1 MQEQRIVR
9 KVITHIHLD
18 EAFALYMALKYG
30 KHIFQ
35 GIETA
40 TRDYASHAKK
50 PLEQIMAD
58 QELWIGCG
66 GDIDEHCNGKTSRLP
81 NTSASRIMA
90 KRINIL
96 HDPNIVSMVKEVTY
110 FDNNIGCPKHHL
122 GSLIKMF
129 KMNRP
134 GGERVAMRWAL
145 RIIQAIHVRL
155 TRYPL
160 PDSHEIP
167 LGDFMEGLLK
177 HACFE
182 DSDAATGL
190 RKLLEKEF
198 VNEDPLVFGLQSIYQ
213 SLWRSSTF
221 THIPERRQDVM
232 DEMEH
237 ILSLLY
243 IDQVKFH
250 SFRRIVKSPE
260 FDGKFRLEVENSE
273 GSITEV
279 KAVATVDQADN
290 PQAHNAMRSDQAMI
304 TVIKGSRGQVSI
316 LGNIKLAKERGLLAS
331 LDEGLNSLVAMLRFI
346 DLPAADRKTV
356 NWDVLRCRG
365 NCPGDPHWYLGDQNW
380 LALFNGTQNHD
391 AQPTR
396 LTLKEI
402 RAVMLQAFVPEY
414 VEQWKKDHQ
423 VPDNKCYVVPVQS
436 GFQHYSSIRY
446 MEALLFQNN

>member
-96 HDPNIVSMVKEVTY
+96 HDPNIVSMVKEVTH

-122 GSLIKMF
+122 GSLVKMF

-134 GGERVAMRWAL
+134 GGERVAMRWCL
-145 RIIQAIHVRL
+145 RIIQAVHVRL
-155 TRYPL
+155 SRNLFARSDEP
-160 PDSHEIP
+160 SFC
-167 LGDFMEGLLK
+167 DFVRELLTK
-177 HACFE
+177 TSFSDPQAE
-182 DSDAATGL
+182 DGL
-190 RKLLEKEF
+190 RALLEKEIL
-198 VNEDPLVFGLQSIYQ
+198 NTDPLIFGLQSIYA
-213 SLWRSSTF
+213 SLWRGSS
-221 THIPERRQDVM
+221 IMDLSKRYRDVTEDM
-232 DEMEH
+232 QH
-237 ILSLLY
+237 ILTLLY
-243 IDQVKFH
+243 LDQVNFH
-250 SFRRIVKSPE
+250 SFRRVVKSSE
-260 FDGKFRLEVENSE
+260 FEGYFRLDVGGVN
-273 GSITEV
+273 GSIVQV
-279 KAVATVDQADN
+279 KAGATIDQADN
-290 PQAHNAMRSDQAMI
+290 PQAHNAMRSDQCMI
-304 TVIKGSRGQVSI
+304 TAIKGSRGNVSI
-316 LGNIKLAKERGLLAS
+316 LGNLKEAEKRGLMPVLN
-331 LDEGLNSLVAMLRFI
+331 EGLSSLVAMLRFL
-346 DLPAADRKTV
+346 DLPIADRKTV
-356 NWDVLRCRG
+356 NWEVLRCRG
-365 NCPGDPHWYLGDQNW
+365 NCPGEPCWYLSDANH
-380 LALFNGTQNHD
+380 LSLFNGTQNHD
-391 AQPTR
+391 APRTK

-414 VEQWKKDHQ
+414 VEQWKKDHR
-423 VPDNKCYVVPVQS
+423 VPDNQGYVPPVHEGFKHYDGIRHMETLLLQS
-436 GFQHYSSIRY
+436 
-446 MEALLFQNN
+446 A